1 MPVMEKYENPDLK
14 RERATCP
21 FDRVEITNLLDGG
34 VELTEDRR
42 KLGKKSKNLLSYSC
56 ILYFLNL
63 NRGVHT
69 LWFWAEGTNSRRVS
83 QPCWQ
88 ICICIEDSMQT
99 CKKNWRLTC
108 RTSRDSEVL
117 SIISHSFVILNT
129 TKKYSGTL
137 LVSSEFQHCFFLN

>member
-69 LWFWAEGTNSRRVS
+69 L
-83 QPCWQ
+83 
-88 ICICIEDSMQT
+88 
-99 CKKNWRLTC
+99 
-108 RTSRDSEVL
+108 
-117 SIISHSFVILNT
+117 
-129 TKKYSGTL
+129 
-137 LVSSEFQHCFFLN
+137 